1 MKRTV
6 NRSKISEGLKR
17 ARTQYNEG
25 KPKELRITQET
36 LAEKLTVSTKTVMNW
51 EQGQSIPS
59 LDVLMKLANLY
70 HCDLDYLTG
79 RIDCKT
85 HDLQF
90 IHDQTGLSERAIKKL
105 QDLNSIPDY
114 KNIEDSLRED
124 GFTEDRISK
133 IIDRQRE
140 RRGASIAR
148 EYPRIISLLIED
160 LNMEYLLSLIA
171 QRVKEDP
178 KYTRPLTP
186 KEILKNDVKIELNGQ
201 RITVQKHNLLDSLI
215 QSEVAHMIPFVSE
228 AYHST
233 TSFDSTQI

>member
-1 MKRTV
+1 MNSYSLKD
-6 NRSKISEGLKR
+6 GLKR
-17 ARTQYNEG
+17 ARERAGLTQAE
-25 KPKELRITQET
+25 
-36 LAEKLTVSTKTVMNW
+36 LAEQLEPLGLASHTHTIESW
-51 EQGQSIPS
+51 EQGRNAPS
-59 LDVLMKLANLY
+59 LSKLIKLAEFY
-70 HCDLDYLTG
+70 DCDLDYLTG

-105 QDLNSIPDY
+105 QNLNSIPDY
-114 KNIEDSLRED
+114 KNLEDSLRED

-140 RRGASIAR
+140 RHNTSMAR
-148 EYPRIISLLIED
+148 EYSRIISLLIED
-160 LNMEYLLSLIA
+160 MNMEYLLSLIV

-201 RITVQKHNLLDSLI
+201 RVTIQKHNLLDSLI

-228 AYHST
+228 AYHNT
-233 TSFDSTQI
+233 TSFDSTQL